1 MLQLIEHE
9 SGYLSAAATAP
20 MIRPLTNADKAEAVY
35 FLSRR
40 PQQTFLMSGWIND
53 NGIENS
59 LNRGRFYGSRN
70 LRGQLEG
77 VALIGHVTLFE
88 TREES
93 ALAAFAGLAQ
103 SCPATHTLIG
113 EPDQVRQFLRYY
125 DCERSAPRLMRRELL
140 FERKLKQQLEESVTG
155 LRPAR
160 PSELE
165 LVVSV
170 HAEMALRENGV
181 NPLDADPNGFR
192 LRCARRIHQDRVWVI
207 VEDNHLIF
215 KADVISDLTEV
226 TYLEGVYVSP
236 EKRGQGF
243 GAACMRQL
251 TNILLHRSKSVCVLI
266 REQNAAAQGC
276 YKKAGYSMRE
286 YYETLFLQ

>member
-1 MLQLIEHE
+1 MLQLIEHK
-9 SGYLSAAATAP
+9 SGYLAGGTAAP
-20 MIRPLTNADKAEAVY
+20 MILPLTNADKAEAVY

-70 LRGQLEG
+70 VRGQLEG

-88 TREES
+88 TRS
-93 ALAAFAGLAQ
+93 ATALAAFADLAQ
-103 SCPATHTLIG
+103 SCATSHTLVG
-113 EPDQVRQFLRYY
+113 EPAQIRQFLHYY
-125 DCERSAPRLMRRELL
+125 HSERSTPRMVRRELM
-140 FERKLKQQLEESVTG
+140 FERKSKQRLEESVPG
-155 LRPAR
+155 LRPAT

-165 LVVSV
+165 LVVQV
-170 HAEMALRENGV
+170 HAEMALQENGT
-181 NPLDADPNGFR
+181 NPLEVDPNGFR
-192 LRCARRIHQDRVWVI
+192 LRCARRIHQDRVWAI
-207 VEDNHLIF
+207 FEDNRLIF
-215 KADVISDLTEV
+215 KADVISDLPEI
-226 TYLEGVYVSP
+226 TYLEGMYVSP
-236 EKRGQGF
+236 EKRGKGF
-243 GAACMRQL
+243 GARCMRQL

-266 REQNAAAQGC
+266 REQNYAAQGC